1 MVFISSS
8 LSPLTTIFFLSP
20 QTIMLIGNKC
30 DLEYKRQVSFEEGE
44 KFAREHGLLFIE
56 ASAKTAANVEEA
68 FIQTA
73 KKIYEKIQKG
83 QLDVS
88 NETYGIKLGPTQ
100 PQKKAPTS
108 GANDNGGGCC

>member
-1 MVFISSS
+1 
-8 LSPLTTIFFLSP
+8 
-20 QTIMLIGNKC
+20 MLIGNKS
-30 DLEYKRQVSFEEGE
+30 DLEHKRQVTVEEGE

-56 ASAKTAANVEEA
+56 ASAKTATNVEEA

-83 QLDVS
+83 QLDVT

-100 PQKKAPTS
+100 PANKKAPSS
-108 GANDNGGGCC
+108 GTGTNGGCC